1 MIKSIDRS
9 VKLREVSSLQ
19 LNLLIFLPFL
29 FLSHR
34 LFFFFLFFVESVKSV
49 EFLLRFC
56 LECCDRLLW
65 RLLQNLYLFLQL
77 VYCLV
82 NLCCV
87 HWWKQV
93 QLMESVQCVN
103 TVVQGLVVCVLWL
116 DFFWLLGFFRLNLI
130 HLTLFALNYLTSTLC
145 FFLPS
150 LLLSQIDIFSIS
162 LRLLLSSLVVIG
174 IGSDIFT
181 VLDHEFAQF
190 DGLPVGV
197 SVDKGLPFGLEF
209 KFSLLFAFFS
219 FLFLLDSFLSSF
231 LSFFELFF
239 FLSLSFGLFLFSSFI
254 LLFALSFVIDFFLDV
269 LYVSQ

>member
-1 MIKSIDRS
+1 MIGQLSSGKSAPCNWTFS
-9 VKLREVSSLQ
+9 
-19 LNLLIFLPFL
+19 FFY
-29 FLSHR
+29 
-34 LFFFFLFFVESVKSV
+34 LFFSCLTGFSSSSSSSWNPWSLSNSFYAFALNAAIASSDGFFKISIFSFSWFIVWSISVAFTGGSKFNSWNLFNVSIPWFKDS
-49 EFLLRFC
+49 
-56 LECCDRLLW
+56 
-65 RLLQNLYLFLQL
+65 LFAS
-77 VYCLV
+77 Y
-82 NLCCV
+82 
-87 HWWKQV
+87 
-93 QLMESVQCVN
+93 
-103 TVVQGLVVCVLWL
+103 GLI
-116 DFFWLLGFFRLNLI
+116 FFWLLGFFRLNLI